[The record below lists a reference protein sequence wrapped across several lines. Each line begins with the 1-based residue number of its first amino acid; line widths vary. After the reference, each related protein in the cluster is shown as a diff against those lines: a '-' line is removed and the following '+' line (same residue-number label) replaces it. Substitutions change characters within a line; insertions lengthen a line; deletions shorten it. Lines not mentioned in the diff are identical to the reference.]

1 MMQYVADGILS
12 ASLIALGALGLSMT
26 YNVLRFANFAH
37 GEILSTGSYFS
48 LAAVSLIG
56 AGVGSMGPIK
66 FGWPLLVAIPISILC
81 TAMVVLVVDLL
92 VFRPLRDKHASRIT
106 LIMAAFGISLMGR
119 NMIHLVAGGD
129 PQYFSFYIPRAV
141 EILPGA
147 RMVPD
152 DIAIV
157 ILAATTVV
165 GLHLF
170 LTRTNMG
177 RMMRA
182 TSENPTLARIS
193 GIDIRAVIRLTW
205 IVGTSLA
212 VIAGTLQGHIL
223 QVKAEMGFDL
233 LLPMFAALILGGVGN
248 LYGTVLGALVIGLVE
263 AFAVAMG
270 LSAYRAAV
278 SFMIMII
285 VLLVR
290 PQGLIGERE

>member
-1 MMQYVADGILS
+1 MQYVADGVLS
-12 ASLIALGALGLSMT
+12 AALIALGALGLSMT

-37 GEILSTGSYFS
+37 GEILSVGSYFS
-48 LAAVSLIG
+48 LAAVTVVG
-56 AGVGSMGPIK
+56 AGVGAMGPIK
-66 FGWPLLVAIPISILC
+66 FGWPLLMAIPISVLC
-81 TAMVVLVVDLL
+81 TSLVVLAVDAL
-92 VFRPLRDKHASRIT
+92 VFRPLRDKQASRIT
-106 LIMAAFGISLMGR
+106 LIMAAFGLSLIGR

-129 PQYFSFYIPRAV
+129 PQYFSFYIPKAV
-141 EILPGA
+141 EILPGV

-152 DIAIV
+152 DIAIIGLAV
-157 ILAATTVV
+157 ISVI

-170 LTRTNMG
+170 LSRTNMG

-182 TSENPTLARIS
+182 TAENPTLARIN
-193 GIDIRAVIRLTW
+193 GIDIRAVIRLAW
-205 IVGTSLA
+205 ILGTSLA

-263 AFAVAMG
+263 AFAVAFG
-270 LSAYRAAV
+270 FSAYRAAF
-278 SFMIMII
+278 SFMVMIA

-290 PQGLIGERE
+290 PQGLMGERE